1 MASPATDSASANP
14 WLSTTPQPLDIT
26 LEDLPPTGPCAP
38 QPRLIPAPQPQALPR
53 RVMTTPATWWWV
65 GAHGGAGETT
75 LAAGAPGTAASEHAW
90 PQPCP
95 DIGGT
100 HPVVLVA
107 RTHTAGLLAAQRA
120 LTEWAAGSAGAVQL
134 LGLVLL
140 ADAPGRLPAPLRDLS
155 RHVAGGAPR
164 TWSLPWVEAWRL
176 GATDPQLRASP
187 ALPTPAALCRLQAQ
201 LTRLLGS

>member
-1 MASPATDSASANP
+1 MASPVTDSASANP

-26 LEDLPPTGPCAP
+26 LEDLTPTGPCAP
-38 QPRLIPAPQPQALPR
+38 QPRLIPTPQPQALPP
-53 RVMTTPATWWWV
+53 RVMTAPATWWWV
-65 GAHGGAGETT
+65 SAHGGAGETT
-75 LAAGAPGTAASEHAW
+75 LATATPGTAASEHAW

-95 DIGGT
+95 DIGGA

-107 RTHTAGLLAAQRA
+107 RTHAAGLLAAQRA

-134 LGLVLL
+134 LGLVLQ

-176 GATDPQLRASP
+176 GATDPQLRAST
-187 ALPTPAALCRLQAQ
+187 AVPTPAALRRLQAQ